1 MGTRFTT
8 YNAPT
13 GIAVGSSGVAATAED
28 FGPAQGLISLG
39 DSGIKA
45 SNIIRQREDK
55 RSITQARAGFA
66 DLRLQFEQEQTVRE
80 QNAPIGAAGF
90 VEETSLR
97 YKETVNK
104 FTSGLN
110 GVQLN
115 ALGDEMASS
124 RLSTMRSA
132 VRFKSG
138 QMVKADLMDIGKIQ
152 ASIVNSLIKGDTNYA
167 EATEKFVSNVAD
179 TTINAVGQKTI
190 VTAALPVF
198 RKAIATGL
206 LQTPLH
212 GLTQLKEG
220 KLDFLPE
227 EERIQLKKDLR
238 DKIKGMDDERELD
251 QLVALS
257 QNNVAA
263 FELLTKPNPTTKD
276 LQILE
281 NLKSSL
287 DSGVYNNI
295 KRTLIKKSKPKRSIE
310 EMNTAQTDVASRFI
324 ELEIVKKGTT
334 FKTTKNIKK
343 LVDFQNYLT
352 TLVTEGFIGAGTANR
367 YSSKIEEIVQNKIN
381 ESGTG
386 YFIYN
391 DEPYR
396 VAIDSILQFTDSNK
410 LGTNVSSNLL
420 RTVLPLID
428 NDPIANSTERTP
440 ERDKRI
446 QEIVASVIDQDAR
459 NRIPSVRHLK
469 EVPNGV
475 VNTNGGVTSGSPGE
489 NKSKPDKTI
498 SGPKIYKD
506 KNGNYA
512 RVTQD
517 AIGKVIDVE
526 PITEAEALKTEPT
539 VPETNLPTDSMPK
552 PATKKEPNRLPDGR
566 TGVSVDLDPPFGG
579 KTTDTVTSSGNRSKV
594 SVDLDPPFG
603 GKTTD
608 IAISGGT
615 SVSIDLDIPPSEQ
628 AINIVTNQL
637 VANEG
642 TGDFITGIPTGEGG
656 ITEARKRDIEKRKGR
671 PLTDAQARNE
681 AVREDSATLHNRL
694 PGFDLLGAKVQAALV
709 DLTYNIGVNKVLD
722 PSLFPKL
729 QQAIAEGDVQA
740 ILFSTLDTAIID
752 KKSVKGLARRR
763 ARMFNQANTNPKFN
777 ITKVEQLNDGTI
789 NYLSG
794 NKVIYTFKR
803 PKHKDSKAGLEL
815 ITAKET

>member
-39 DSGIKA
+39 DSGIKT

-66 DLRLQFEQEQTVRE
+66 DLRLQFEQEQAVRE

-90 VEETSLR
+90 VEETSFR
-97 YKETVNK
+97 YKEVVDK
-104 FTSGLN
+104 FKSGLN
-110 GVQLN
+110 DVQLN

-124 RLSTMRSA
+124 NLSTMRSA
-132 VRFKSG
+132 IKFKST
-138 QMVKADLMDIGKIQ
+138 QMVKADLMDIDKVRAGL
-152 ASIVNSLIKGDTNYA
+152 VNSLINGDINYA
-167 EATEKFVSNVAD
+167 EASEKFVGNLAD
-179 TTINAVGQKTI
+179 TTINEVGQKTI
-190 VTAALPVF
+190 HTAALPVF

-206 LQTPLH
+206 LQTPLY

-251 QLVALS
+251 QVVALAQS
-257 QNNVAA
+257 NVAA
-263 FELLTKPNPTTKD
+263 FELLTKPNPTTED
-276 LQILE
+276 LRILE

-324 ELEIVKKGTT
+324 ELEIVRKGST
-334 FKTTKNIKK
+334 FKTKTNIKK

-391 DEPYR
+391 DPPYR

-440 ERDKRI
+440 KRDKKI

-498 SGPKIYKD
+498 SGPRVFKD

-526 PITEAEALKTEPT
+526 PITEAEALKTKPT
-539 VPETNLPTDSMPK
+539 VPETLAETPVIQDS
-552 PATKKEPNRLPDGR
+552 EEE
-566 TGVSVDLDPPFGG
+566 
-579 KTTDTVTSSGNRSKV
+579 TTDTVTSSGNRSKV

-603 GKTTD
+603 EETTD
-608 IAISGGT
+608 TVTSGGT

-628 AINIVTNQL
+628 AIDIVTNQL

-656 ITEARKRDIEKRKGR
+656 ITEARKLDIERRKGR

-752 KKSVKGLARRR
+752 KKSVKGLAKRR
-763 ARMFNQANTNPKFN
+763 ARMFNQANTNPNFN